1 MSLLLRHLP
10 VVQLLVTGGTDK
22 RCRIFSAFVKEID
35 SAEDEAVFA
44 GIFPNQYEFGEV
56 LYECDF
62 NAAWVN
68 SVAWSPGY
76 FRIAFAGTASALS
89 LPPVPPTRLLLSCL
103 PLIPC
108 LPAPACG

>member
-1 MSLLLRHLP
+1 MPFL
-10 VVQLLVTGGTDK
+10 QLLVTGGTDK

-68 SVAWSPGY
+68 AVAWSPGY
-76 FRIAFAGTASALS
+76 FRIVFAGTQRSPRAPFSPARWTVYSLWLCEAVLS
-89 LPPVPPTRLLLSCL
+89 
-103 PLIPC
+103 
-108 LPAPACG
+108 